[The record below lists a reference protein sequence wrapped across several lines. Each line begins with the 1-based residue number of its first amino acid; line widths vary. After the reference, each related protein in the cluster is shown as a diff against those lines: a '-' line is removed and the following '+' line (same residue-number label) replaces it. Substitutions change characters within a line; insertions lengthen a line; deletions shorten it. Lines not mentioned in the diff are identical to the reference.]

1 MSINDYRIN
10 RIIGKGSFATV
21 FKAFSRKTQK
31 PVAIKIFSKKMSK
44 QEEELA
50 RKEVSISRTID
61 HPNIIHLYDEFRRN
75 DTWYMV
81 FEYCGKGDLDK
92 LVGKKG
98 THKYY
103 VGMLKEEIVALL
115 AVELVEAVFY
125 LAEKN
130 IAHRDIKPANILITD

>member
-98 THKYY
+98 
-103 VGMLKEEIVALL
+103 MLKEEIVALL